1 MQSVHVQCSAEG
13 PHFGSFVA
21 VAAGTRQPH
30 RSIKSCKSVI
40 ISLTQRKHNS
50 EKGSMGSGHSSLV
63 AMLLCWPPTWHA
75 VRVVIILSLNTEGGS
90 KTQQLWRHTN
100 HPSVQCT
107 LIIYYETSLVRS
119 SPKNVCTNN
128 RTTLDWNWM
137 NTDLNLR
144 SPRRWYS
151 WISALLSSSESF
163 FRQNTKTGYTGH
175 NIKLEGNMIW

>member
-1 MQSVHVQCSAEG
+1 
-13 PHFGSFVA
+13 
-21 VAAGTRQPH
+21 
-30 RSIKSCKSVI
+30 
-40 ISLTQRKHNS
+40 
-50 EKGSMGSGHSSLV
+50 
-63 AMLLCWPPTWHA
+63 MLLCWPPTWHA

-100 HPSVQCT
+100 HPSVHCT

-119 SPKNVCTNN
+119 SQKNVCTNG

-163 FRQNTKTGYTGH
+163 FRQNTKTGYTGYI
-175 NIKLEGNMIW
+175 IKLEGNMIWLLINLVYIILFIFSFAVCTKCVRRAVFQWCFKELLWLWMRTQQDGDFGDVPNLWYL

>member
-1 MQSVHVQCSAEG
+1 MFCRG
-13 PHFGSFVA
+13 PHLGSFVA
-21 VAAGTRQPH
+21 VPAGTRQPN
-30 RSIKSCKSVI
+30 RSLKSCKSVI
-40 ISLTQRKHNS
+40 ITLTQRKHNS

-63 AMLLCWPPTWHA
+63 AILLCWPPTWHA

-100 HPSVQCT
+100 HPSVHCT

-144 SPRRWYS
+144 SPRRWLQS
-151 WISALLSSSESF
+151 IS
-163 FRQNTKTGYTGH
+163 
-175 NIKLEGNMIW
+175 M

>member
-40 ISLTQRKHNS
+40 ISLTQRKQNS

-63 AMLLCWPPTWHA
+63 AVLLCCAALLLAPHLTCSEGSYYSVPKHRGREQNSA
-75 VRVVIILSLNTEGGS
+75 VMAAHKS
-90 KTQQLWRHTN
+90 
-100 HPSVQCT
+100 PDCT

-128 RTTLDWNWM
+128 RTTLD
-137 NTDLNLR
+137 
-144 SPRRWYS
+144 
-151 WISALLSSSESF
+151 
-163 FRQNTKTGYTGH
+163 
-175 NIKLEGNMIW
+175 